1 MIELYLHV
9 VNMTRVLFTNYD
21 GPPMMIDILS
31 HLVVDIK
38 IPKIT
43 VYYAKWT
50 LVKKGNGLQ

>member
-43 VYYAKWT
+43 VYYAK
-50 LVKKGNGLQ
+50 